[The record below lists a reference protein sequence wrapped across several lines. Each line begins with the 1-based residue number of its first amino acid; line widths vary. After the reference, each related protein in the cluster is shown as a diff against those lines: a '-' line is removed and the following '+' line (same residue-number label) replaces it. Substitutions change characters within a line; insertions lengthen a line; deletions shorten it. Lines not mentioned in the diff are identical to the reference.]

1 MTVGERMKKL
11 RKENGLTLEDL
22 AQMLG
27 KNKST
32 IHRYEKGEIENL
44 PLASLE
50 PIATALKTTPAY
62 LMGWEDDEIE
72 TSNEIKKESDD
83 FYDDM
88 ESKMSLYLPE
98 EEVEII
104 KQYRAS
110 DETTREIIRKILSI
124 TKG

>member
-1 MTVGERMKKL
+1 MDLGNRV
-11 RKENGLTLEDL
+11 RKRREELNMSQEDLSLKMGYKSRSSINKIENGRAVTQKIILRL
-22 AQMLG
+22 AE
-27 KNKST
+27 S
-32 IHRYEKGEIENL
+32 
-44 PLASLE
+44 
-50 PIATALKTTPAY
+50 LKTTPAY